1 MLPIAEE
8 LKKLLVNETR
18 LIAIK
23 SLQNLLKYPID
34 NKGIFYNSNN
44 FILHS

>member
-8 LKKLLVNETR
+8 FKKLLVNETT

-23 SLQNLLKYPID
+23 SLQNLLYYPID
-34 NKGIFYNSNN
+34 N
-44 FILHS
+44 